1 MHHCFPLVFICPAPP
16 RIHTHTLVS
25 SPAGRRTGGAVLVF
39 IAMKGA
45 ECLFMIPVCVLQLFV
60 PITHIEVNDYFKLL
74 EAVVVWRELLKLFR
88 VLCVSSKNLIT
99 KLRMRCGERAAREVW
114 ASTWTCWVSN
124 VSKESK
130 SLSSGLAQQGDV
142 WMALLLRKWKDSCG
156 KSNLSQAMTQ
166 WEKGPLFACDSFTHR
181 IISKTAA
188 SES

>member
-99 KLRMRCGERAAREVW
+99 KLRMRCGEREKYELAHEHAEFPTCQKR
-114 ASTWTCWVSN
+114 ASHSHLD
-124 VSKESK
+124 
-130 SLSSGLAQQGDV
+130 SLSREMYEWLY
-142 WMALLLRKWKDSCG
+142 
-156 KSNLSQAMTQ
+156 
-166 WEKGPLFACDSFTHR
+166 F
-181 IISKTAA
+181 
-188 SES
+188 